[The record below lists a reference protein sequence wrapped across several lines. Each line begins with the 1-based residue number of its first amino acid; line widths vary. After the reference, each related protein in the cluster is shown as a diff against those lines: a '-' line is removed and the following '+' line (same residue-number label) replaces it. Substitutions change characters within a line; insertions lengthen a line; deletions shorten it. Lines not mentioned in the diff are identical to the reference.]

1 MNEAPVGSFDGV
13 FRGFLFLK
21 QVRARG
27 PVCTKGAMRS
37 TMVACFV
44 VLTGCGPMMMTV
56 DAGPPELICDPA
68 VTMPVTLAATVQA
81 QIFDKQC
88 KSCHNAFDASN
99 GDYSDAARTA
109 AAVAKNSRVVPGLK
123 VLDPNNLGKSV
134 LWLKLNNRKGPA
146 GESLG
151 GVMPPGGALPADQQK
166 LVKDWIC
173 TGGT

>member
-13 FRGFLFLK
+13 FRGFVFLK

-37 TMVACFV
+37 TIVASLV
-44 VLTGCGPMMMTV
+44 VLTGCGQMMMTV

-68 VTMPVTLAATVQA
+68 VTTPVTLSATVQA

-109 AAVAKNSRVVPGLK
+109 AAVAKNSKVAPGLK
-123 VLDPNNLGKSV
+123 VLEPNNLSKSV

-146 GESLG
+146 GETLG

>member
-1 MNEAPVGSFDGV
+1 MGVTGAFVCGWREAGAQAPRGV
-13 FRGFLFLK
+13 YE
-21 QVRARG
+21 
-27 PVCTKGAMRS
+27 GAMRS
-37 TMVACFV
+37 LAMASVA
-44 VLTGCGPMMMTV
+44 VLVGCGQQMMTV
-56 DAGPPELICDPA
+56 DAGPPELLCDPA
-68 VTMPVTLAATVQA
+68 VTTPVTLSATVQA

-109 AAVAKNSRVVPGLK
+109 AAVAKNSKVAQGLK
-123 VLDPNNLGKSV
+123 VLEPNNLGKSV

-146 GESLG
+146 GEALG

-166 LVKDWIC
+166 VVKDWIC

>member
-1 MNEAPVGSFDGV
+1 VLVEAGARSPPGV
-13 FRGFLFLK
+13 YED
-21 QVRARG
+21 
-27 PVCTKGAMRS
+27 TMRS
-37 TMVACFV
+37 MMLGSV
-44 VLTGCGPMMMTV
+44 VLLVGCGPQMMMTV

-68 VTMPVTLAATVQA
+68 VTKPVTLSATVQA

-109 AAVAKNSRVVPGLK
+109 AAVAKNSKVAPGLK
-123 VLDPNNLGKSV
+123 VLEPNNLGKSV
-134 LWLKLNNRKGPA
+134 LWLKLINRKGPA
-146 GESLG
+146 GEALG

>member
-13 FRGFLFLK
+13 LRGFVFLK

-27 PVCTKGAMRS
+27 LVCTKGAMRS
-37 TMVACFV
+37 TIVACFV
-44 VLTGCGPMMMTV
+44 VLTGCGQMMMTV

-68 VTMPVTLAATVQA
+68 VTTPVTLSATVQA

-109 AAVAKNSRVVPGLK
+109 AAVAKNSKVAPGLK
-123 VLDPNNLGKSV
+123 VLEPNNLGKSV

-146 GESLG
+146 GETLG